1 MPRIV
6 GVDIPKEKQ
15 IETALTYVYGIG
27 LTTAGKVLKKANI
40 DSDKRAKDL
49 NEEEISRITAVLQ
62 KDYFIEGDLRREV
75 SQNIKRLMSIGSY
88 RGLRHKKS
96 LPVRGQ
102 RTHTNA
108 RTRKG
113 PKRTAG
119 IKKKK

>member
-6 GVDIPKEKQ
+6 GVDIPKEKR
-15 IETALTYVYGIG
+15 IETSLTYVYGIG
-27 LTTAGKVLKKANI
+27 LATAGQVLKKANI

-88 RGLRHKKS
+88 RGMRHKHWRDT
-96 LPVRGQ
+96 PYI
-102 RTHTNA
+102 
-108 RTRKG
+108 
-113 PKRTAG
+113 P
-119 IKKKK
+119 